1 MNQSHTRKSAH
12 VQVARTSSSAR
23 RRQRTEKSATHVGG
37 RNMDISWKTT
47 KRDFI
52 LLAIGALIG
61 IVISTIVWHFRIGF

>member
-1 MNQSHTRKSAH
+1 
-12 VQVARTSSSAR
+12 
-23 RRQRTEKSATHVGG
+23 
-37 RNMDISWKTT
+37 MDISWKTT